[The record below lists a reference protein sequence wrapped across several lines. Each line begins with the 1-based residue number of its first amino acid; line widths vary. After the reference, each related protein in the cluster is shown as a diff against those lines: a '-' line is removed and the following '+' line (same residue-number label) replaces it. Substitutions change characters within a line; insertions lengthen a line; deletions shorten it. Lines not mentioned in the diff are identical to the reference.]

1 MGQGEKGVRVI
12 KRAIAKQIKSA
23 FYTTGLHALTKRICK
38 SSHPTILRYHSV
50 GNVNPLICQ
59 TITISLAAFEEQ
71 VRYFSKNFTTISMN
85 ALIDCLRNKR
95 PFPQNALVLTFDDGY
110 ADNYDAAR
118 ILHKYGLTGLFYITA
133 GCIESEENFWIAEVR
148 HLLGHTQHPQVCL
161 SLPHEIY
168 TASLNTQA
176 ERVAAMDRLTYLLK
190 TVDVSC
196 REELRVRLR
205 TQLDDVASF
214 PHDLMLTWGHLK
226 DMVAMGMEIGA
237 HTMTHAN
244 LPSAQPDEAWF
255 EIAESRTT
263 LEKRLGIKVSH
274 FAYPNGGSVQH
285 YNDRVKAQ
293 VKQAGFLSATTSRS
307 GIVSHKSDHFEIKR
321 VRVTEK
327 IFEILWEI
335 EEEQRGSF
343 NV

>member
-1 MGQGEKGVRVI
+1 M
-12 KRAIAKQIKSA
+12 
-23 FYTTGLHALTKRICK
+23 
-38 SSHPTILRYHSV
+38 
-50 GNVNPLICQ
+50 
-59 TITISLAAFEEQ
+59 AAFEEQ
-71 VRYFSKNFTTISMN
+71 ARYFSRNFTTISMN
-85 ALIDCLRNKR
+85 TLIDDLRNKQS
-95 PFPQNALVLTFDDGY
+95 FPRNALVLTFDDGY

-133 GCIESEENFWIAEVR
+133 GCIESEEKFWIAEVR
-148 HLLGHTQHPQVCL
+148 HLLGQTQHRQVCL
-161 SLPHEIY
+161 SFPQETF
-168 TASLNTQA
+168 TASLTTQE

-196 REELRVRLR
+196 REALRARLR
-205 TQLDDVASF
+205 AQLDDVT
-214 PHDLMLTWGHLK
+214 PVPDDLMLTWGHLK

-255 EIAESRTT
+255 EITESKST
-263 LEKRLGIKVSH
+263 LEKRLGTTVSH
-274 FAYPNGGSVQH
+274 FAYPNGGSIQY

-293 VKQAGFLSATTSRS
+293 VQKAGFLSATTSRS

-321 VRVTEK
+321 VRATEK

-335 EEEQRGSF
+335 EEEQRRNF

>member
-1 MGQGEKGVRVI
+1 M
-12 KRAIAKQIKSA
+12 
-23 FYTTGLHALTKRICK
+23 
-38 SSHPTILRYHSV
+38 
-50 GNVNPLICQ
+50 NPLVCQ
-59 TITISLAAFEEQ
+59 TITVPMADFEEQ
-71 VRYFSKNFTTISMN
+71 IRYFSRNFTTISMN
-85 ALIDCLRNKR
+85 ALVDCLRNKR

-133 GCIESEENFWIAEVR
+133 GCIESEEKFWIAEVR
-148 HLLGHTQHPQVCL
+148 HLVGQTQHHQVCL
-161 SLPHEIY
+161 SLPQETF
-168 TASLNTQA
+168 TASLNTQEDRA
-176 ERVAAMDRLTYLLK
+176 AAMDRLTYLLK

-196 REELRVRLR
+196 REELRARLR
-205 TQLDDVASF
+205 TQLDDVA
-214 PHDLMLTWGHLK
+214 PVPNDLMLTWGHLK

-255 EIAESRTT
+255 EITESKST
-263 LEKRLGIKVSH
+263 LEKRLGTTVSH
-274 FAYPNGGSVQH
+274 FAYPNGGSIQH

-293 VKQAGFLSATTSRS
+293 VKKAGFLSATTSQS

-327 IFEILWEI
+327 ICEILWEI
-335 EEEQRGSF
+335 EEEQRR
-343 NV
+343 NINA

>member
-1 MGQGEKGVRVI
+1 VKAI

-23 FYTTGLHALTKRICK
+23 YYTTGLHDLTKRIYK
-38 SSHPTILRYHSV
+38 SAYPTILRYHAV
-50 GNVNPLICQ
+50 GTIHPLICQ
-59 TITISLAAFEEQ
+59 TITISMAAFEEQ
-71 VRYFSKNFTTISMN
+71 ARYFSKNFTTISMN
-85 ALIDCLRNKR
+85 TLIDCLRKKR

-110 ADNYDAAR
+110 ADNYSAAS

-133 GCIESEENFWIAEVR
+133 GCIESEEKFWIAEVR
-148 HLLGHTQHPQVCL
+148 HLLGQTQHPQVCL
-161 SLPHEIY
+161 PLPHETF
-168 TASLNTQA
+168 TASLNTQE

-190 TVDVSC
+190 AVDVSC
-196 REELRVRLR
+196 REALRARLR
-205 TQLDDVASF
+205 TQLDDVAAF
-214 PHDLMLTWGHLK
+214 PADLMLTWGQLK

-244 LPSAQPDEAWF
+244 LPSAQPDEARF
-255 EIAESRTT
+255 EIAESKST

-293 VKQAGFLSATTSRS
+293 VRKAGFLSATTSRS
-307 GIVSHKSDHFEIKR
+307 GIVSHKSDRFEIKR

-335 EEEQRGSF
+335 EEEQRRIV
-343 NV
+343 NI